1 MDSKDHE
8 EEGWKEETIL
18 YAQHPPYFPS
28 FGNSWYNDLKKYLQ
42 HGTAPNHLNFKQ
54 RRSLILKSTQYQL
67 VQGIIFRRK
76 KNYDEVLL

>member
-8 EEGWKEETIL
+8 EEGWKEEPIL

-42 HGTAPNHLNFKQ
+42 HGTAPNHLNFK
-54 RRSLILKSTQYQL
+54 
-67 VQGIIFRRK
+67 
-76 KNYDEVLL
+76 